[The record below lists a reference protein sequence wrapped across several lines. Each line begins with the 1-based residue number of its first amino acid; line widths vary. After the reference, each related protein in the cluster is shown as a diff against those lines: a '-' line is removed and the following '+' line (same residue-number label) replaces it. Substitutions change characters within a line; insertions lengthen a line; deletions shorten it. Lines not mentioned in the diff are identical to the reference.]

1 MVRKTLERGT
11 PGKITHVLVVVD
23 RHGKEHDLEY
33 NYEGVLQR
41 LIRIRHQNIVRVIA
55 YDLIGDKLLIYSPYY
70 HGGTLQK
77 TLLAP
82 DFLTRRSLA
91 HIVVGG
97 WQGLMYIHKSMRVLH
112 NDINAANIFLH
123 QETSSSSVIGLV
135 GDVDGALP
143 IVPKQANEYVCHDA
157 VQYLR
162 TRCHGSPFRNHYDTG
177 RDLAAMLMV
186 TVSGILRWGHG
197 DGDKQFDWKTHCV
210 SKLGRQQ
217 DVRVWGYHLPTPH
230 RNRGVY
236 NTYTESTR
244 DHAPTDLLRTEPV
257 LHPIAKLDNKNS
269 WPPYYQVVD
278 SAVHWLGS
286 LL

>member
-1 MVRKTLERGT
+1 M
-11 PGKITHVLVVVD
+11 
-23 RHGKEHDLEY
+23 
-33 NYEGVLQR
+33 LQR
-41 LIRIRHQNIVRVIA
+41 LIRILHPNIVRVIA
-55 YDLIGDKLLIYSPYY
+55 YDLIGDKLLVYTPYY

-77 TLLAP
+77 PLLAP

-97 WQGLMYIHKSMRVLH
+97 WQGLMYIHKSVRVLH
-112 NDINAANIFLH
+112 NYIKAANIFLH
-123 QETSSSSVIGLV
+123 QEISSSSVIGLV

-143 IVPKQANEYVCHDA
+143 IVPKQANEYVRQDA

-162 TRCHGSPFRNHYDTG
+162 TRCHGSPFRNHSDTR
-177 RDLAAMLMV
+177 RDLAPMLIV
-186 TVSGILRWGHG
+186 TVSSILRWGHV
-197 DGDKQFDWKTHCV
+197 DGDKQFDWETHCV

-236 NTYTESTR
+236 NTYTESIR

-257 LHPIAKLDNKNS
+257 LHRIAKLDDENS
-269 WPPYYQVVD
+269 SPPYYKVVD
-278 SAVHWLGS
+278 TVVHWLGS